1 MSPRRFPRIGREWRL
16 PPARF
21 PEAVD
26 DTSTLLQE
34 SGDDLLLESGDEI
47 LLEDA
52 NG

>member
-1 MSPRRFPRIGREWRL
+1 MKRYWRIGREWLL

-21 PEAVD
+21 PEPEPTEGSA
-26 DTSTLLQE
+26 LLQE
-34 SGDDLLLESGDEI
+34 TGDDLLQETGDRI